1 MAAQVI
7 SQYGPRSEK
16 AEVVKLRAAVL

>member
-16 AEVVKLRAAVL
+16 ADVLKIKASVM